1 MSLSSRLTVRSKMLL
16 SFLAISVLVAVTGA
30 VGLLSTAQMG
40 DKGINVGRELA
51 PLGDAAMEIKLSA
64 THAHLLF
71 EEIMAGDEGEDIAQV
86 WALLEDSAFYAQA
99 ILEGGE
105 NDEGRF
111 VATSDPAVRA
121 EIVEVQDLLAVFVAT
136 AQQRYEQRGNTDGGA
151 GSEIDETFDQAF
163 EALIEKADVAEE
175 LIHDAMESG
184 LADLEASESNAEAL
198 VIATAVISLLVGL
211 GLAYLISRNVSGRLN
226 TLAAAMQ
233 CLADGDTSIET
244 GFAQHGDE
252 IGAMART
259 VDVFRDNAV
268 EKERLQEAEAR
279 EQEAQQ
285 ARAEQVRTLCADFD
299 KRIGAVL
306 AGVAESATQMRGAAE
321 TMTNL
326 AERAAAQSGT
336 VASAA
341 DTASDNVEVAASGAE
356 ELAASIAEISHQ
368 VAQSSGIADEAVGK
382 TEDITGQMRNLDEA
396 AQKVGDVVGLIS
408 DIAEQTNLLA
418 LNATIEAARAGEAG
432 KGFAVVASEVKS
444 LATQTARATGE
455 IAAQIGGMQNATAA
469 AVSAIDS
476 IRDVIRQISENAS
489 GIAAAVEEQN
499 AATDGIARNIQSA
512 STGTRDVTA
521 NIAGVS
527 AAAAETGSAAGQVL
541 SSARAL
547 SEQAEEM
554 QAAVGEFFTA
564 VRAA

>member
-1 MSLSSRLTVRSKMLL
+1 MSLTSRMTVRSKTLL
-16 SFLAISVLVAVTGA
+16 SFLALGALVAVTGA
-30 VGLLSTAQMG
+30 VGLVSATHVG
-40 DKGINVGRELA
+40 DRGINVGRELA
-51 PLGDAAMEIKLSA
+51 PLGDAAMEIKLTA

-86 WALLEDSAFYAQA
+86 WGLLDETAFYAQA
-99 ILEGGE
+99 IIAGGE
-105 NDEGRF
+105 NDEGLF
-111 VATSDPAVRA
+111 FATTDPMVRA
-121 EIVEVQDLLAVFVAT
+121 EIEEVQDLLAVFVAT
-136 AQQRYEQRGNTDGGA
+136 AQQRYEQRGNADGGA

-175 LIHDAMESG
+175 LIHDAMDSG
-184 LADLEASESNAEAL
+184 LADLEASESNAVIL
-198 VIATAVISLLVGL
+198 VVATAVISLLVAL
-211 GLAYLISRNVSGRLN
+211 GLAYLISRNVSGRL
-226 TLAAAMQ
+226 TKLAAAMQ
-233 CLADGDTSIET
+233 RLADGDTSIET

-268 EKERLQEAEAR
+268 EKERLQQAEAS
-279 EQEAQQ
+279 EQQTQQ

-299 KRIGAVL
+299 KRIGAIL
-306 AGVAESATQMRGAAE
+306 AGVSQSASQMHGAAE
-321 TMTNL
+321 TMTSL
-326 AERAAAQSGT
+326 AERAASQSGT

-341 DTASDNVEVAASGAE
+341 DTASDNVQVAASGAE
-356 ELAASIAEISHQ
+356 ELASSIAEISQQ

-455 IAAQIGGMQNATAA
+455 IATQIGGMQNATAA

-527 AAAAETGSAAGQVL
+527 SAAAETGSAAGQVL
-541 SSARAL
+541 ESARAL
-547 SEQAEEM
+547 SRQADEM
-554 QAAVGEFFTA
+554 QSAVGEFFTA